1 MLDRFGRASNRACRN
16 AAGWA
21 NFRRSPVVDL
31 FMEDHMSQ
39 PSLDQNRSVMTRG
52 RTLIHW
58 RRWMIGIAALQAV
71 VIAVAVVYLLT
82 H

>member
-1 MLDRFGRASNRACRN
+1 
-16 AAGWA
+16 
-21 NFRRSPVVDL
+21 
-31 FMEDHMSQ
+31 MSQ